1 MLRLSADTA
10 YDPSRANGED
20 ERWKEVKAQPPTT
33 SAVGQETAAGNRSV
47 LVLLMVVALFGM
59 TWPVIKI
66 GLSSG
71 ATPLWFAV
79 GRAGLSAFASFLLLL
94 ALGRLRLPPRAD
106 LPIVASVGVLQ
117 LMAFFALVNL
127 GLRHVPA
134 GRSAVLAYTTTL
146 WLAPLSAAVGER
158 IGLRRGAGILVGFA
172 GVAAMI
178 NPLAI
183 DWSDRDVLW
192 GHGVLLLAALSWALA
207 IFHSRRHRWRA
218 TPLDLLPWQM
228 LLATALLAVLAAW
241 AEPDGRLG
249 LHGAALPCLLFLG
262 FVAGPLGSWAAM
274 TAQRALP
281 LVVSSLGFLG
291 VPVVGIAVSLIWLG
305 ETLTPNLIAGSA
317 LIIGGL
323 VLVTLGARKSPTRER
338 NPPLTPGRRLS

>member
-1 MLRLSADTA
+1 
-10 YDPSRANGED
+10 
-20 ERWKEVKAQPPTT
+20 VKAKPPTA
-33 SAVGQETAAGNRSV
+33 SAVGQKTASGNRPV

-59 TWPVIKI
+59 TWPVIKL
-66 GLSSG
+66 GLSNG

-79 GRAGLSAFASFLLLL
+79 GRAGLSALASFFLLLV
-94 ALGRLRLPPRAD
+94 LGRLRLPPRAD
-106 LPIVASVGVLQ
+106 LPIVVSIGVLQ

-146 WLAPLSAAVGER
+146 WLAPLSVVVGER
-158 IGLRRGAGILVGFA
+158 IGLRRGVGILVGFA
-172 GVAAMI
+172 GVAAMV

-207 IFHSRRHRWRA
+207 IFHSRRHRWQA
-218 TPLDLLPWQM
+218 APLDLLPWQM
-228 LLATALLAVLAAW
+228 LLATALLAILAAW

-262 FVAGPLGSWAAM
+262 IIAGPLGSWAAM
-274 TAQRALP
+274 TVQRALP

-291 VPVVGIAVSLIWLG
+291 VPVAGVAVSLLWLG
-305 ETLTPNLIAGSA
+305 EPLTPSLVTGSV

-323 VLVTLGARKSPTRER
+323 AMVTLGARERSAKPAAPTVS
-338 NPPLTPGRRLS
+338 RRT